1 MWYILQTIIISIII
15 IATLHYAWNYIKD
28 NYSSKKTKD
37 LVGFQT
43 EKYKTILDELMN
55 KKEETVTTQFISKEE
70 QCAMNDD
77 LTQFMEEQMKQHET

>member
-28 NYSSKKTKD
+28 NFSSKKTKD

-55 KKEETVTTQFISKEE
+55 KKEETVSTQIISKEE
-70 QCAMNDD
+70 QCAMHDE